1 MCTLGIRDEMCTVH
15 LSALYMT
22 KGIIQVV
29 RGPDDA
35 EEDEELALLRKIQRF
50 EPFIKE
56 QDKGFSIEHLLG
68 LKPKDAKSKDPNK
81 EVQGE
86 HVYTDSTMLDRG

>member
-1 MCTLGIRDEMCTVH
+1 MK
-15 LSALYMT
+15 

-35 EEDEELALLRKIQRF
+35 EEDQELVLLRKIQKF

-68 LKPKDAKSKDPNK
+68 LKAKDSKSKEPNK
-81 EVQGE
+81 EVQG
-86 HVYTDSTMLDRG
+86 SCPCSLDDNAG